1 MLHDKAKFGVMA
13 TTIDV
18 KKYCRDEAIW
28 KFTKHANIYN
38 CSNLL
43 VKEKVKE

>member
-1 MLHDKAKFGVMA
+1 MKWKEAEFGVMA

-28 KFTKHANIYN
+28 TSDNLKNSYN
-38 CSNLL
+38 CS
-43 VKEKVKE
+43 